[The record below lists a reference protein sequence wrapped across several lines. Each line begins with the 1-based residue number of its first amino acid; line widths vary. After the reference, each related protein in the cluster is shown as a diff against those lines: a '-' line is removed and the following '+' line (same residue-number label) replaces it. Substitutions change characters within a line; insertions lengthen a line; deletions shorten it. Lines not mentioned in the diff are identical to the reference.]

1 MAVQVVGSSNSEAV
15 DISEKGQEVLG
26 VVGVV
31 GVGEQVALFGAVSGR
46 VKGKYWVVEGG
57 W

>member
-26 VVGVV
+26 VVGV
-31 GVGEQVALFGAVSGR
+31 GEQVALFGAVSGR
-46 VKGKYWVVEGG
+46 VKGKCWVVEGG